1 LLVMMNSRLRGVNLK
16 LLGLLTPLV
25 VTLLVVLFLLRS
37 QISYALHS
45 TAFSIGRLI
54 WPVTDQ
60 AKESS
65 NVEQARN
72 ESVTRENEEL
82 KRALGYVDTESAHL
96 SYVLSSLRSSPYETI
111 IIDQGGAAG
120 VEYGQKVVSEGGV
133 ALGEVVEVYDKV
145 SKVQLYSAYGKELEV
160 VLPDGT
166 HVVAAGAGSQNFV
179 LNLPSGLEIAQGAML
194 TLPSSRNLFVAQIEE
209 VKESPGDAF
218 QVVYARSPVNV
229 YSLSRVY
236 VEN

>member
-1 LLVMMNSRLRGVNLK
+1 MLVMMNSRLRGVNLK

-82 KRALGYVDTESAHL
+82 KRIIGIMALDL
-96 SYVLSSLRSSPYETI
+96 
-111 IIDQGGAAG
+111 
-120 VEYGQKVVSEGGV
+120 
-133 ALGEVVEVYDKV
+133 
-145 SKVQLYSAYGKELEV
+145 ELEKKRKI
-160 VLPDGT
+160 P
-166 HVVAAGAGSQNFV
+166 
-179 LNLPSGLEIAQGAML
+179 
-194 TLPSSRNLFVAQIEE
+194 
-209 VKESPGDAF
+209 
-218 QVVYARSPVNV
+218 RS
-229 YSLSRVY
+229 YRK
-236 VEN
+236 